1 MLAVTTLLQ
10 SLAVLALLLSG
21 LLAILGIRG
30 ARDTL
35 LRAAFT
41 AFGLALLV
49 RCVLGAATSGWSSES
64 STGRTNGAALPTG
77 VVALMIIG
85 HVVLGVALLRRRFGG
100 TDRLRDEAQEIERAR
115 TRERSRLPPEV

>member
-1 MLAVTTLLQ
+1 MLAVTALLQ

-21 LLAILGIRG
+21 LLTILGIRG

-35 LRAAFT
+35 LRAAI
-41 AFGLALLV
+41 AVFGLSILIP
-49 RCVLGAATSGWSSES
+49 CVLGAAMSGGGTES
-64 STGRTNGAALPTG
+64 NGEAMPTG
-77 VVALMIIG
+77 IVVLMAMG

-100 TDRLRDEAQEIERAR
+100 SDRRRDEAQEIERAR